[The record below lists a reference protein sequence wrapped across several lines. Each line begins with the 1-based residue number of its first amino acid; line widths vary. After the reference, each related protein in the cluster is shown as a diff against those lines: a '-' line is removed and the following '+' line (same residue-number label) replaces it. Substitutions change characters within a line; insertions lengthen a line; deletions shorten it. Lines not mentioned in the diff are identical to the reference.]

1 MGGRRR
7 NSCIYGGLPGN
18 SRLGF
23 SLLGLRSLSWLV
35 LNLFFVI
42 VHTAHQWKASRVN
55 MSPFTKTFCHSGSW
69 QNSSQLIW
77 GSSQGLDCKLL
88 SSEGGLLLRHTGDTG
103 SRQDTQHVQGLVGM
117 PPNQS
122 HLLLFS
128 LLGVW
133 SCFWG
138 QFCFKIEYS
147 RCRLGDLLQLQQER
161 LTSASRIRQKHKTAG
176 VPVKNYYIRVSSH
189 LSSRD
194 YLRAITL
201 ADSCFNGT

>member
-1 MGGRRR
+1 MGGWGRRS
-7 NSCIYGGLPGN
+7 SCIYIYGGLPGN
-18 SRLGF
+18 SRLDF

-35 LNLFFVI
+35 LSLFFVI

-55 MSPFTKTFCHSGSW
+55 MSPFTETFCQSGSW
-69 QNSSQLIW
+69 Q
-77 GSSQGLDCKLL
+77 
-88 SSEGGLLLRHTGDTG
+88 ELLRHAGDTG
-103 SRQDTQHVQGLVGM
+103 PRQDTQHVQGLVGI

-128 LLGVW
+128 LLGIW

-147 RCRLGDLLQLQQER
+147 RCRLGDLLQLQHER
-161 LTSASRIRQKHKTAG
+161 LTSASRIRQKHETAG

-189 LSSRD
+189 LSSWD